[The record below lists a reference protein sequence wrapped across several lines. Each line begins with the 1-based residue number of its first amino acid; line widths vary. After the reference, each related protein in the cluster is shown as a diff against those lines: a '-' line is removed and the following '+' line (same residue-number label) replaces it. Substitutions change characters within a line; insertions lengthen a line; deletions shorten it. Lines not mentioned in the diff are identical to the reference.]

1 MRTSLLLLPLLWAVF
16 ASAPVVSKDI
26 ERSALFSMSQGDVL
40 EDAGVF
46 TVMGRST
53 RTEVFETVRHPDG
66 GWTTTSIITNADQ
79 PYRVEGRWRYDADG
93 RSSAARG
100 IGAYDGVPVDV
111 AITVDRPSAVI
122 TVDVGAG
129 DLGTVGMGKETRSI
143 NATCGATCF
152 VDLSPSVMAMFALT
166 RQFDPTTTD
175 TRRYQWI
182 GQALHADF
190 SLLEGGGS
198 DVHVHA
204 VHAYEDT
211 QVLQFVFDESLPGD
225 APDETVRASF
235 NLYVDSNYRPLA
247 FISSGGTVG
256 HRAGY
261 EFITSVFPPS
271 FEK

>member
-1 MRTSLLLLPLLWAVF
+1 MRTSLLLLPLLWVTF

-26 ERSALFSMSQGDVL
+26 ERSALFAMNDGDVL

-93 RSSAARG
+93 RSTAARG
-100 IGAYDGVPVDV
+100 TGAYDGVPVEV
-111 AITVDRPSAVI
+111 AIALDRPSAVI
-122 TVDVGAG
+122 TVDVG
-129 DLGTVGMGKETRSI
+129 DEQRTI
-143 NATCGATCF
+143 DATCGATCF
-152 VDLSPSVMAMFALT
+152 VDLSPSVMAMFAIT
-166 RQFDPTTTD
+166 RQFDAATTD

-190 SLLEGGGS
+190 TLLEGGGS

-211 QVLQFVFDESLPGD
+211 EILQVVFEESLPGD

-261 EFITSVFPPS
+261 EFITNVFPPS